1 MIVTTM
7 IAILMGIALFP
18 YGYYMDRSRVEKNID
33 SISQEWILAHNDVKN
48 GILYNPDSHAH
59 LYLHFTIGAE
69 SVNIYMSTGGTSPEK
84 FYKTLPLEQKIQ
96 IQSFSGIELGGTS
109 EIIYHIEPPYGYGKF
124 STGGTEVSLT
134 GITMTIGYPGASL
147 ASGRARQILLR
158 PYY

>member
-1 MIVTTM
+1 MITM

-48 GILYNPDSHAH
+48 GILYDTGSHAH
-59 LYLHFTIGAE
+59 LYLHFATGAE
-69 SVNIYMSTGGTSPEK
+69 SVDIYMSTGGTSPQK
-84 FYKTLPLEQKIQ
+84 IYKTIPLDSNVR
-96 IQSFSGIELGGTS
+96 IQSFSGIELGSASG
-109 EIIYHIEPPYGYGKF
+109 IIYHIEPPYGYGKF
-124 STGGTEVSLT
+124 STGGTEISLT